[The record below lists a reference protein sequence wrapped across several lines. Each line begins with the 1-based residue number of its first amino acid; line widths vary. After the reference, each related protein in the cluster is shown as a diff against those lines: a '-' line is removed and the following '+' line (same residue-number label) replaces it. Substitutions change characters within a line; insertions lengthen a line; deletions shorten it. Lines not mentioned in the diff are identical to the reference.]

1 MCITGPSAGENRWME
16 VDGESRKAVGFP
28 LLHWVFPD
36 SGLPNSLSDEGFRL
50 FHRSCNFGRPT
61 ADHIFPG
68 RGAYP
73 ARRGETKAHRA
84 FVYFTAPL
92 ITPLTTQRWAK
103 T

>member
-28 LLHWVFPD
+28 YPT
-36 SGLPNSLSDEGFRL
+36 GLSFTSRVLQFW
-50 FHRSCNFGRPT
+50 T
-61 ADHIFPG
+61 AYCRRDFY
-68 RGAYP
+68 RGGDYP
-73 ARRGETKAHRA
+73 PPRRRERKAHWA
-84 FVYFTAPL
+84 FLYFTAPL

>member
-28 LLHWVFPD
+28 LLH
-36 SGLPNSLSDEGFRL
+36 GIRQLLTAY
-50 FHRSCNFGRPT
+50 GRR
-61 ADHIFPG
+61 DFY
-68 RGAYP
+68 RGGDYP
-73 ARRGETKAHRA
+73 PPRRRERKAHWA
-84 FVYFTAPL
+84 FLYFTAPL